1 MKGIF
6 WNSRGLRDLAK
17 INFLRD
23 IAVEKDLD
31 FIALLET
38 HKRDFTQDMLDDFC
52 GGREFFWHWVP
63 PRGRSGGILLG
74 VNLSAFVVE
83 NTQVGDFFLSF
94 SLLKTNVMA
103 FVGF

>member
-6 WNSRGLRDLAK
+6 WNNRGLRDLAK

-38 HKRDFTQDMLDDFC
+38 HKRDFTEDMLDDFC
-52 GGREFFWHWVP
+52 GGREF
-63 PRGRSGGILLG
+63 
-74 VNLSAFVVE
+74 
-83 NTQVGDFFLSF
+83 
-94 SLLKTNVMA
+94 
-103 FVGF
+103 